1 MTIKDIIKTAAVF
14 LNLTDVS
21 DYLTDNTA
29 NPSSTTLGSVD
40 SLTRL
45 SNLVISELA
54 ASYMPMTFAETVE
67 TSDGKILF
75 SELTYNITRVLSVK
89 NEFGLDAEFKLLPE
103 YIKVFGGSYTV
114 EYEYAPSNYG
124 LNATV
129 GFNNKITAA
138 LLGYGVAA
146 EYCVTQGRFEEAVLW
161 RQRYTA
167 GVERV
172 ALPKGSTIKGRCW
185 L

>member
-21 DYLTDNTA
+21 EYLGGTVD
-29 NPSSTTLGSVD
+29 NPSSATLASVD

-45 SNLVISELA
+45 ANLVISELA
-54 ASYMPMTFAETVE
+54 ASYTPMTVTETVQ
-67 TSDGKILF
+67 TADGKIRF
-75 SELTYNITRVLSVK
+75 ADLTYNITRILSVK
-89 NEFGLDAEFKLLPE
+89 NEFGQDAEFKLFPE
-103 YIKVFGGSYTV
+103 YIKVFGGEYSV
-114 EYEYAPSNYG
+114 EYEYMPANYG
-124 LNATV
+124 LTDSV
-129 GFNNKITAA
+129 GFNAKITAA

-161 RQRYTA
+161 RKRYTF
-167 GVERV
+167 GIERV
-172 ALPKGSTIKGRCW
+172 VLPKSATVKGRCW